1 MTPRHDPLGL
11 ALSALIT
18 ALLYGG
24 PGLAFLA
31 SEVLPSGVTALEP
44 VRDVVYV
51 DAAVDDGGLD
61 WETTPPSNEAA
72 APPPAQDV
80 EVIAEPSDDGAPVA
94 PPEEAD
100 DAETEA
106 PAAPEAGTTKPPAK
120 GGKTVKGRCNRVSKD
135 IQKVGE
141 RHFKVARHLVEY
153 HTASIERINALG
165 WSKSYDEGGQ
175 KGTFVS
181 GFGCTSDPY
190 LAGLR
195 RGDVIQEVNGKKTNN
210 LLQVFFAW
218 QKLKN
223 DDHFIVRILRDNRP
237 LTLTY
242 DVI

>member
-18 ALLYGG
+18 VMLYGG

-31 SEVLPSGVTALEP
+31 SEVIPSGVTAIEP

-61 WETTPPSNEAA
+61 WETTAPSTEP
-72 APPPAQDV
+72 APPPQDV
-80 EVIAEPSDDGAPVA
+80 EVIVEANDGAPVA
-94 PPEEAD
+94 PAE
-100 DAETEA
+100 DAEDRAEDEA
-106 PAAPEAGTTKPPAK
+106 PATPGQVSNKPPLK

-135 IQKVGE
+135 IQKMGD

-223 DDHFIVRILRDNRP
+223 DDHFTVRILRDSRP